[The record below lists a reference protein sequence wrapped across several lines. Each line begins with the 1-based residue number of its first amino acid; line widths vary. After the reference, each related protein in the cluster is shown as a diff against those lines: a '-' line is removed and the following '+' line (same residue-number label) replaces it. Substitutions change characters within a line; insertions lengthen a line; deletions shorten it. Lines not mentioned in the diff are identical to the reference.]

1 MMYISFNSN
10 GVLDANLLSRYEGK
24 SYIMNSLKAL
34 AESKVCYIFESAAN
48 DDNGKQFMDKNDN
61 YYRGVTEFSKA
72 ENNASPDDDVHVIV
86 GNNLSQEQQCET
98 IAHEGLGHGYVYE
111 LTKSA
116 LKSSHHYTSKKG
128 NEYKFEGQKYYELIR
143 VDDNEIL
150 DKQIRNVTEEAKKNY
165 RTKY

>member
-1 MMYISFNSN
+1 
-10 GVLDANLLSRYEGK
+10 LSRYEGK

-34 AESKVCYIFESAAN
+34 AESKVCYIFESAAY
-48 DDNGKQFMDKNDN
+48 DDNGKRFMDKNDN
-61 YYRGVTEFSKA
+61 YYRGVTEFPKA

-98 IAHEGLGHGYVYE
+98 IAHEGLVHGYVYE

-116 LKSSHHYTSKKG
+116 PKSSHHYTSKKG

-150 DKQIRNVTEEAKKNY
+150 NKQIRNVTEEAKKNIK
-165 RTKY
+165 RNIK